1 MFNHKILTI
10 KSILYVTL
18 SIRSLLI
25 FPVFF
30 IVNTSWL
37 SYSHANSFLCQP
49 WKNSDAR
56 EKIGE
61 SFISEI
67 KDGTIVFLGDKKPVS
82 LALLIYSHPS
92 NDIFMAASGELVTAG
107 PRENGIR
114 IQVFFPNKDT
124 FFFIFTSCKRI

>member
-82 LALLIYSHPS
+82 LALLIYSP
-92 NDIFMAASGELVTAG
+92 F
-107 PRENGIR
+107 
-114 IQVFFPNKDT
+114 
-124 FFFIFTSCKRI
+124 